1 MDSNLHIEILDDKL
15 IKTLDYYGYSED
27 THLEDCGIEVVDLPA
42 YSLDLNPI
50 ENLRGVLKRR
60 LAGYSTPPDS
70 IYELFARV
78 TEVWNNIEP
87 TICEKLTESMPDRV
101 QQVIDANGGQ
111 IDY

>member
-1 MDSNLHIEILDDKL
+1 MDW
-15 IKTLDYYGYSED
+15 
-27 THLEDCGIEVVDLPA
+27 PA
-42 YSLDLNPI
+42 YSPDLNPI
-50 ENLRGVLKRR
+50 ENLWGVLIRR
-60 LAGYSTPPDS
+60 LAAYSTPPDS

-87 TICEKLTESMPDRV
+87 TICEKLIDSMPDRD